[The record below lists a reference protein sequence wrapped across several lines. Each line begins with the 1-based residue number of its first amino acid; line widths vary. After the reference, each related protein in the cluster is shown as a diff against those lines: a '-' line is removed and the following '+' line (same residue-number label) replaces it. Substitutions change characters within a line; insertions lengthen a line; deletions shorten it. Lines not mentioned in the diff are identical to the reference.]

1 MLIAVT
7 IATARTPVRFRQL
20 RAITVRPL
28 SAVRRYRE
36 VEQDPL
42 AAGRELG
49 VDAVLDG
56 HFQRSGEIT
65 RITLRLLDV
74 RDGSTKWSDRSEA
87 PHRDLLTLQD
97 LVATGV
103 ADALKITLTTEER
116 ERIARPGTASTDAY
130 LAYARGRY
138 HLWRRTSRDN
148 KRAVQL
154 FQEAIARDPR
164 YAQAHAGLAEAYGAL
179 AGQLSARPHDVMPKA
194 REMALQALAIDGGLA
209 EAHTSL
215 AIVLA
220 QYDYDDA
227 AAEQEHLRAIA
238 LNPRGV
244 GDLYWYGHMLRS
256 VSRFDEALTIFERA
270 RQIDPLS
277 PEIHRG
283 VAHVHFAAR
292 RMDQAIEQSLKL
304 LDLDPNYAGAYWVLA
319 RAYEAKGMYD
329 AAVSALLK
337 MWALDGG
344 FEDQRVQ
351 NLHAAYAAEGWV
363 GFWHA
368 YRQIVSRI
376 QPHPAFQYAEILVR
390 LGEKDE
396 ALRLLE
402 QAYDERSG
410 YLHQLATNPIWDSL
424 RSEDGFKN
432 VIRRASLRGDD
443 VVADAS
449 GRRLISVAR

>member
-1 MLIAVT
+1 
-7 IATARTPVRFRQL
+7 
-20 RAITVRPL
+20 
-28 SAVRRYRE
+28 
-36 VEQDPL
+36 
-42 AAGRELG
+42 
-49 VDAVLDG
+49 
-56 HFQRSGEIT
+56 
-65 RITLRLLDV
+65 
-74 RDGSTKWSDRSEA
+74 
-87 PHRDLLTLQD
+87 
-97 LVATGV
+97 
-103 ADALKITLTTEER
+103 
-116 ERIARPGTASTDAY
+116 
-130 LAYARGRY
+130 
-138 HLWRRTSRDN
+138 
-148 KRAVQL
+148 
-154 FQEAIARDPR
+154 
-164 YAQAHAGLAEAYGAL
+164 
-179 AGQLSARPHDVMPKA
+179 MPKA

-220 QYDYDDA
+220 QYDYDYR
-227 AAEQEHLRAIA
+227 AAEREHLRAIA

-283 VAHVHFAAR
+283 IAHVHFAAR

-344 FEDQRVQ
+344 FEDHRVQ
-351 NLHAAYAAEGWV
+351 NLQDAYAAEGWV

-376 QPHPAFQYAEILVR
+376 QPRPAFQYAEILVR
-390 LGEKDE
+390 LGKKDE

-410 YLHQLATNPIWDSL
+410 YLHQLTTNPIWDSL
-424 RSEDGFKN
+424 RSEDGFKD

-443 VVADAS
+443 VVAEAS
-449 GRRLISVAR
+449 SRRLIAR